1 MLLTHTR
8 CTPQQVSDE
17 LQQVVEDEDE
27 AARRGAWRD
36 AVQYAWREC
45 VVAEAADSFS
55 LGTPPLYLLYWYEST
70 NAATAWRVL
79 AMTTLHRIGHA
90 ILTSPHCTN

>member
-1 MLLTHTR
+1 MLLAHTR

-27 AARRGAWRD
+27 AARRGVWRD

-45 VVAEAADSFS
+45 VVAEAADSFA
-55 LGTPPLYLLYWYEST
+55 LGTPPSLLALLVQKHQRCRNVARAGEDDACSASVTQY
-70 NAATAWRVL
+70 
-79 AMTTLHRIGHA
+79 
-90 ILTSPHCTN
+90 